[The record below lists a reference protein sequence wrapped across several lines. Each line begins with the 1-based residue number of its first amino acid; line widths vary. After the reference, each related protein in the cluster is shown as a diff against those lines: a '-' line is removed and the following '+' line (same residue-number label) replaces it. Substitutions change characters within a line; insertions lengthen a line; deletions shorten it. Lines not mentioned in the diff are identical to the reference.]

1 VGAGELVGGIGFA
14 GGDELAAQGLVEAV
28 GPVEVQIGAGV
39 AGLGAE
45 AGAGQADAQGAGVA
59 QAAEAERV
67 STAL

>member
-1 VGAGELVGGIGFA
+1 MES
-14 GGDELAAQGLVEAV
+14 V

-59 QAAEAERV
+59 QATRGRAGEYGALTDEALDLR
-67 STAL
+67 SIWPSGAR